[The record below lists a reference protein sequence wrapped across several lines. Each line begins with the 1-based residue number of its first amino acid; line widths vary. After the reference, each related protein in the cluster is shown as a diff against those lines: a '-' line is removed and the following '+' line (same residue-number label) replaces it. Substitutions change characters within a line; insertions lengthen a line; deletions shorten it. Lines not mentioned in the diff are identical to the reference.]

1 MFGPGNA
8 IRIFQH
14 GVDERLPRYI
24 PASISRKTT
33 PGLQLGHRRATSH
46 SAAAGF
52 TSAKV
57 LKLLLVSLFF
67 NIKVQR

>member
-1 MFGPGNA
+1 MSGPGNA

-14 GVDERLPRYI
+14 GVDERLPRCI

>member
-1 MFGPGNA
+1 MSGPGNA

-14 GVDERLPRYI
+14 GVDERLPRCI
-24 PASISRKTT
+24 PASISWKTI

-52 TSAKV
+52 TSAKL
-57 LKLLLVSLFF
+57 LKLLLVSLFL